1 MGHRSSESL
10 ERLIK
15 DAQSQIKV
23 DQIYQHYKDSN
34 KTYRIV
40 AVALDEASENVS
52 IVYQALYSPYLTWI
66 RPITNFLEDVSW
78 EGKVVSRFQL
88 ATTP

>member
-1 MGHRSSESL
+1 MGHQSSESL
-10 ERLIK
+10 EQLVK
-15 DAQSQIKV
+15 DTQAKIQIN
-23 DQIYQHYKDSN
+23 QIYRHYKDSN

-40 AVALDEASENVS
+40 AIALDEASES
-52 IVYQALYSPYLTWI
+52 ISVVYQALYSPYLTWI

-88 ATTP
+88 ANTP